1 MFEPSKPKIKTRTV
15 TILKKVAAPPPPRT
29 PAPSAKPAN
38 GRTTA
43 PPAANRYQLSSTSS
57 APRPRH
63 PGQGARESPA
73 VSSIRKRK
81 VTPSTPPLWA
91 SSDES
96 SADEDA
102 DRLAVGGSSKR
113 LKSCSM
119 EPAAANRQLEPDLN
133 RRLRIRRDSET
144 MACANASEGKGNGLE
159 GKGNG
164 SEGKETGAS
173 GKDNGASRQENGAS
187 GKDNETSGKEN
198 GASGKDN
205 ETSGKDNGA
214 SGKEN
219 GASVRGNAAVKENG
233 APRENGADKNDR
245 SRRGSLT
252 HGLMMTRGDFAKN
265 YKPAWPGGGKIP
277 TLELQYPSP
286 LPPETFEAR
295 VPFDSSE
302 YNPLGD
308 IQFTIEEI
316 ITHYLP
322 ADLSASLSSDVTGP
336 VRKLKRAAASGTFAD
351 YQLELIRFNKLVRS
365 KLADGTIPAK
375 MDAMHAIP
383 LSLVK
388 HMTQQTYARIVS
400 PLSHKLRKVKG
411 KETTYGELMPVFV
424 HKIFAQTGLN
434 SSHVFVDLGSGVGN
448 VVLQSALQ
456 TGAESWGIEIM
467 DLAASLATRQAT
479 ELKARARLWNLNIG
493 ALHLLKGNFLETPA
507 IDAVL
512 ARADVVLV
520 NNKVFGEELN
530 NALLQKFLDLK
541 LGCKVVSLESFG
553 GGLSKGVRSEQSI
566 AGLFDEER
574 FESGTDCVS
583 WAGESVE
590 YFIAEKAR

>member
-15 TILKKVAAPPPPRT
+15 TILKKVAPPPTPRT
-29 PAPSAKPAN
+29 SAPSGKTPN
-38 GRTTA
+38 GRATA
-43 PPAANRYQLSSTSS
+43 PAGNRYQLSSTSS
-57 APRPRH
+57 AQRPRP
-63 PGQGARESPA
+63 GRESPA
-73 VSSIRKRK
+73 VSNIRKRK

-96 SADEDA
+96 SGDEDG
-102 DRLAVGGSSKR
+102 DRLAVAGSSKR
-113 LKSCSM
+113 LKSSSI
-119 EPAAANRQLEPDLN
+119 EPASMNRQLEPDLK

-144 MACANASEGKGNGLE
+144 EGCANGMEGKGHGVVNENGTE
-159 GKGNG
+159 GKGH
-164 SEGKETGAS
+164 GAV
-173 GKDNGASRQENGAS
+173 NENG
-187 GKDNETSGKEN
+187 T
-198 GASGKDN
+198 
-205 ETSGKDNGA
+205 
-214 SGKEN
+214 
-219 GASVRGNAAVKENG
+219 SVRGNGVVKENG
-233 APRENGADKNDR
+233 RENADKSDR

-252 HGLMMTRGDFAKN
+252 HGLLMTRGDFAKN
-265 YKPAWPGGGKIP
+265 YKPAWPGSGKIP

-351 YQLELIRFNKLVRS
+351 YQLELIRFNKLVKS

-375 MDAMHAIP
+375 MDAMHALP

-493 ALHLLKGNFLETPA
+493 ALHLLKGNFLDTPA
-507 IDAVL
+507 INAVL

-590 YFIAEKAR
+590 YFIAEKVR

>member
-15 TILKKVAAPPPPRT
+15 TILKKVAPPPAPRT
-29 PAPSAKPAN
+29 PASTGKSVNGSSSAA
-38 GRTTA
+38 RLRATA
-43 PPAANRYQLSSTSS
+43 PAANRYQLSSSS
-57 APRPRH
+57 STQRPRPA
-63 PGQGARESPA
+63 ARESPA
-73 VSSIRKRK
+73 VSNIRKRK

-96 SADEDA
+96 SDDDS
-102 DRLAVGGSSKR
+102 DRLGVGGSSKR
-113 LKSCSM
+113 LKSNSIEPTSM
-119 EPAAANRQLEPDLN
+119 NRQLEPDMN
-133 RRLRIRRDSET
+133 RRIRIRRDSET
-144 MACANASEGKGNGLE
+144 NGH
-159 GKGNG
+159 
-164 SEGKETGAS
+164 T
-173 GKDNGASRQENGAS
+173 NGAAA
-187 GKDNETSGKEN
+187 GK
-198 GASGKDN
+198 
-205 ETSGKDNGA
+205 
-214 SGKEN
+214 
-219 GASVRGNAAVKENG
+219 
-233 APRENGADKNDR
+233 RENGEAVSKSDR

-252 HGLMMTRGDFAKN
+252 HGMVMTRGDFAKN
-265 YKPAWPGGGKIP
+265 YRPAWPGPNKIP

-286 LPPETFEAR
+286 LPPETFEAK
-295 VPFDSSE
+295 VPTDSSE

-336 VRKLKRAAASGTFAD
+336 VRKLKRAATSGTFAD

-365 KLADGTIPAK
+365 KLADGTIATK

-388 HMTQQTYARIVS
+388 HMTQQTYSRIVS

-456 TGAESWGIEIM
+456 TGAESWGIEVM
-467 DLAASLATRQAT
+467 DLAASLGLKQAS
-479 ELKARARLWNLNIG
+479 ELRARAKLWNINIG
-493 ALHLLKGNFLETPA
+493 ELHLLKGDFLDTPA
-507 IDAVL
+507 INTVL

-541 LGCKVVSLESFG
+541 IGCKVVSLESFG
-553 GGLSKGVRSEQSI
+553 GGVSKGVRNEQSI

-574 FESGTDCVS
+574 FDSGTDCVS

-590 YFIAEKAR
+590 YFIATKAR

>member
-15 TILKKVAAPPPPRT
+15 TILKKVAPPPAPRT
-29 PAPSAKPAN
+29 PASN
-38 GRTTA
+38 GRTASGGSSAARPGATA
-43 PPAANRYQLSSTSS
+43 PAANRYQLSSSSS
-57 APRPRH
+57 AQRPRPV
-63 PGQGARESPA
+63 ARESPA
-73 VSSIRKRK
+73 VSNMRKRK

-96 SADEDA
+96 SDESS

-113 LKSCSM
+113 LKSNSI
-119 EPAAANRQLEPDLN
+119 EPTGMNRQLEPDMS
-133 RRLRIRRDSET
+133 RRIRIRRDSET
-144 MACANASEGKGNGLE
+144 NGDADAHS
-159 GKGNG
+159 NG
-164 SEGKETGAS
+164 TSARK
-173 GKDNGASRQENGAS
+173 QENGEAGS
-187 GKDNETSGKEN
+187 KS
-198 GASGKDN
+198 
-205 ETSGKDNGA
+205 
-214 SGKEN
+214 
-219 GASVRGNAAVKENG
+219 
-233 APRENGADKNDR
+233 DR

-252 HGLMMTRGDFAKN
+252 HGLVMTQGAFAKN
-265 YKPAWPGGGKIP
+265 YKPAWPGPNKVP
-277 TLELQYPSP
+277 LLELQYPSP
-286 LPPETFEAR
+286 LPPESFQAKIPTD
-295 VPFDSSE
+295 PSE

-322 ADLSASLSSDVTGP
+322 VDLFPSLSSDVTGP

-351 YQLELIRFNKLVRS
+351 YQLELIRFNKLVKS
-365 KLADGTIPAK
+365 KLADGTIQAK

-424 HKIFAQTGLN
+424 HKIFAQTNLHSG
-434 SSHVFVDLGSGVGN
+434 HVFVDLGSGVGN

-456 TGAESWGIEIM
+456 TGAESWGVEIM
-467 DLAASLATRQAT
+467 DLAASLATKQAS
-479 ELKARARLWNLNIG
+479 ELKARARLWNINIG
-493 ALHLLKGNFLETPA
+493 AMHLLHGNFLESPA
-507 IDAVL
+507 IDSVL

-541 LGCKVVSLESFG
+541 IGCKVVSLESFG
-553 GGLSKGVRSEQSI
+553 GGVTKGVRNEQSI

-574 FESGTDCVS
+574 YESGTDCVS

-590 YFIAEKAR
+590 YFIATKAR

>member
-15 TILKKVAAPPPPRT
+15 TILKKVAPPPAPRT
-29 PAPSAKPAN
+29 PAPSAKTPSRA
-38 GRTTA
+38 
-43 PPAANRYQLSSTSS
+43 PAANRYQLSSTSS
-57 APRPRH
+57 AQRPRPG
-63 PGQGARESPA
+63 PAARESPA
-73 VSSIRKRK
+73 VSNIRKRK

-96 SADEDA
+96 SDDEGS
-102 DRLAVGGSSKR
+102 DRLAVGGSTKR
-113 LKSCSM
+113 LKSSSIEPTSM
-119 EPAAANRQLEPDLN
+119 NRQLEPDLH
-133 RRLRIRRDSET
+133 RRIRIRRDADTTAHS
-144 MACANASEGKGNGLE
+144 NGAAA
-159 GKGNG
+159 
-164 SEGKETGAS
+164 GKEDG
-173 GKDNGASRQENGAS
+173 E
-187 GKDNETSGKEN
+187 
-198 GASGKDN
+198 
-205 ETSGKDNGA
+205 
-214 SGKEN
+214 
-219 GASVRGNAAVKENG
+219 
-233 APRENGADKNDR
+233 DR
-245 SRRGSLT
+245 SSRGSLREDGENHSTRGSLREDGENHSTRGSLREDGENHSTRGSLT
-252 HGLMMTRGDFAKN
+252 HGLLMTRGDFAKN
-265 YKPAWPGGGKIP
+265 YKPAWPGGSKIP

-351 YQLELIRFNKLVRS
+351 YQLELIRFNKLVKS

-400 PLSHKLRKVKG
+400 PLSHKLRRVKG

-467 DLAASLATRQAT
+467 DLAASLATKQAT

-493 ALHLLKGNFLETPA
+493 ALHLLKGNFLDTPA
-507 IDAVL
+507 INSVL

-520 NNKVFGEELN
+520 NNKVFGEQLN

-553 GGLSKGVRSEQSI
+553 GGVSKGVRSEQSI

-574 FESGTDCVS
+574 YESGTDCVS

-590 YFIAEKAR
+590 YFIAEKVR

>member
-1 MFEPSKPKIKTRTV
+1 M
-15 TILKKVAAPPPPRT
+15 AG
-29 PAPSAKPAN
+29 PAS
-38 GRTTA
+38 
-43 PPAANRYQLSSTSS
+43 NRYQLSLSSS
-57 APRPRH
+57 AQRSRPS
-63 PGQGARESPA
+63 ARESPA
-73 VSSIRKRK
+73 VSNIRKRK

-96 SADEDA
+96 SDDEGN
-102 DRLAVGGSSKR
+102 DRLAIGGSNKR
-113 LKSCSM
+113 LKSNSIEPTSM
-119 EPAAANRQLEPDLN
+119 NRQLEPDMN
-133 RRLRIRRDSET
+133 RRIRIQRDSET
-144 MACANASEGKGNGLE
+144 NGH
-159 GKGNG
+159 
-164 SEGKETGAS
+164 TS
-173 GKDNGASRQENGAS
+173 GTVAGTQENGQAGS
-187 GKDNETSGKEN
+187 KS
-198 GASGKDN
+198 
-205 ETSGKDNGA
+205 
-214 SGKEN
+214 
-219 GASVRGNAAVKENG
+219 
-233 APRENGADKNDR
+233 DR

-252 HGLMMTRGDFAKN
+252 HGLLMTRGDFAKN
-265 YKPAWPGGGKIP
+265 YKPAWAGGSKVP

-286 LPPETFEAR
+286 LPPETFEAK
-295 VPFDSSE
+295 VPYDASE

-322 ADLSASLSSDVTGP
+322 SDLSSSLSSDVTGP

-351 YQLELIRFNKLVRS
+351 YQLELIRFNKLVKS

-375 MDAMHAIP
+375 LDAMHAIP

-388 HMTQQTYARIVS
+388 HMTQQTYSRIVS

-467 DLAASLATRQAT
+467 DLAASLATKQAS
-479 ELKARARLWNLNIG
+479 ELKARARLWNINIG
-493 ALHLLKGNFLETPA
+493 ALHLLKGNFLDTPA
-507 IDAVL
+507 INAVL
-512 ARADVVLV
+512 SRADVVLV

-541 LGCKVVSLESFG
+541 IGCKVVSLESFG
-553 GGLSKGVRSEQSI
+553 AGSAKGVRSEQSI

-574 FESGTDCVS
+574 YESGTDCVS

-590 YFIAEKAR
+590 YFIAEKKR